1 MRPKDPITTEMLDV
15 RNEYL
20 MLIGEITGVPTDDI
34 MSSKRHEDIAM
45 ARHLLMWALY
55 SLYGY
60 TTMQIGAM
68 TRRHHTTV
76 TYAVNMVNNTH
87 LPKKMEELKNKI
99 KQYYKN
105 KAICTAE
112 KKETTASY
120 WR

>member
-1 MRPKDPITTEMLDV
+1 MLTQEMLEI

-20 MLIGEITGVPTDDI
+20 MLLNRLTGVPIDDI
-34 MSSKRHEDIAM
+34 MSKKRHEDISM

-55 SLYGY
+55 DLYGY
-60 TTMQIGAM
+60 TTMEIGAM
-68 TRRHHTTV
+68 TRRHYTTV
-76 TYAVNMVNNTH
+76 TYAVNMVNTQYI
-87 LPKKMEELKNKI
+87 PKKMEELKNKI
-99 KQYYKN
+99 KEYYKN

>member
-1 MRPKDPITTEMLDV
+1 MLTQEMLEI

-20 MLIGEITGVPTDDI
+20 MLLNRLTGVPIDDI
-34 MSSKRHEDIAM
+34 MSKRRHEDIAM

-55 SLYGY
+55 DLYGY
-60 TTMQIGAM
+60 TTMEIGAM
-68 TRRHHTTV
+68 TRRHYTTV
-76 TYAVNMVNNTH
+76 TYAVNMVNTQYI
-87 LPKKMEELKNKI
+87 PKKMEELKNKI
-99 KQYYKN
+99 KEYYKN